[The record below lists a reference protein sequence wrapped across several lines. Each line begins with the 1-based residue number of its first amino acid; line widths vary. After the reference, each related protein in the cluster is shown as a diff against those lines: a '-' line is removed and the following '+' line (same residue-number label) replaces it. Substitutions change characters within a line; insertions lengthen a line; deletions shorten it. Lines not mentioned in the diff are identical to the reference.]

1 MPRWAGRLLT
11 VLAGIVLALA
21 VLVAVVAFFSGRD
34 DAAVERGT
42 GPGDTS
48 LAHGPSALPA
58 GRRAVLLDAL
68 RAGNVVLVYGSPRRP
83 EPLRTLADE
92 VAGPF
97 DPALASAGQAVI
109 LTRRPGTRGVIAL
122 SWSRVLRAA
131 SATDPRLRDFAE
143 AWLGRGAAG

>member
-11 VLAGIVLALA
+11 VLAGIVLGLA
-21 VLVAVVAFFSGRD
+21 VLLAVVAFFSGRD
-34 DAAVERGT
+34 DASVERG
-42 GPGDTS
+42 
-48 LAHGPSALPA
+48 AASALPA
-58 GRRAVLLDAL
+58 GPRTALLEAL
-68 RAGNVVLVYGSPRRP
+68 RAGNVVLVYGSPRPP

-109 LTRRPGTRGVIAL
+109 LARRPGTRGVSAL

>member
-11 VLAGIVLALA
+11 VLAGIILGLA
-21 VLVAVVAFFSGRD
+21 VLLAVVAFFSGRD
-34 DAAVERGT
+34 DASVERGA
-42 GPGDTS
+42 GPAAASPD
-48 LAHGPSALPA
+48 HGASALPA
-58 GRRAVLLDAL
+58 GRRTALVEAL